1 MNNRMTNTTTSS
13 TIGIPC
19 MLMRGGTSKGPFF
32 IAQDLPSEEG
42 ARNQALLRMMG
53 SPDARQIDGLGG
65 AHPLTSKVA
74 IVSSSERPEVD
85 VDYLFL
91 QVTPETGAIS
101 AAQNCGNMLAAVGP
115 FSIERGLVAAETKQ
129 TVVRVHMV
137 NSDAYA
143 ELVVQTPDGK
153 VTYEGD
159 AKIDGVP
166 GSHAP
171 ILQRY
176 YGTAGAQCGALL
188 PTGNAIDTIDD
199 VDCTLIDN
207 GMPSVLIRAKDLGLS
222 GYEAPEVLEANE
234 ALKIRLEAIRIQAGQ
249 MMNLGD
255 VTDKTIPKMCLIAPP
270 INGGIISTRT
280 FIPHRVHLSVGV
292 LGAASSAAGCMLP
305 NSVAAGM
312 AIFAKTN
319 PCQVDVEHPTGMLTV
334 ELEWD
339 DGTVVRT
346 ALLRTARKIMDGEVF
361 P

>member
-1 MNNRMTNTTTSS
+1 
-13 TIGIPC
+13 

-32 IAQDLPSEEG
+32 LARDLPADVE
-42 ARNQALLRMMG
+42 ARNQILLRIMG

-74 IVSSSERPEVD
+74 IVSPSERADVD

-101 AAQNCGNMLAAVGP
+101 EAQNCGNMLAAVGP
-115 FSIERGLVAAETKQ
+115 FAIERGLVIADIGQ

-143 ELVVQTPDGK
+143 ELVVQTPDGS
-153 VTYEGD
+153 VTYEGE

-171 ILQRY
+171 VLQRY
-176 YGTAGAQCGALL
+176 FGTAGAQCGALL
-188 PTGNAIDTIDD
+188 PTGHAMDRIDGI
-199 VDCTLIDN
+199 DCTLIDN
-207 GMPSVLIRAKDLGLS
+207 GMPSVLIRSQDLGLS
-222 GYEAPEVLEANE
+222 GDENPEVLEANE
-234 ALKIRLEAIRIQAGQ
+234 ALKTRLEAIRLQAGV
-249 MMNLGD
+249 MMNLGN

-270 INGGIISTRT
+270 KNGGIISTRT
-280 FIPHRVHLSVGV
+280 FIPHRVHQSVGV
-292 LGAASSAAGCMLP
+292 LGAASAAAGCMLP
-305 NSVAAGM
+305 EGVGAGM
-312 AIFAKTN
+312 AMFADIN
-319 PCQVDVEHPTGMLTV
+319 PCQIDVEHPTGALTV

-339 DGTVVRT
+339 GGTVVRT

>member
-1 MNNRMTNTTTSS
+1 
-13 TIGIPC
+13 

-32 IAQDLPSEEG
+32 LARDLPVDVE
-42 ARNQALLRMMG
+42 ARNQILLRIMG

-74 IVSSSERPEVD
+74 IVSPSERADVD

-101 AAQNCGNMLAAVGP
+101 VAQNCGNMLAAVGP
-115 FSIERGLVAAETKQ
+115 FSIERGLVIADIGQ

-143 ELVVQTPDGK
+143 ELVVQTPDGS
-153 VTYEGD
+153 VTYEGE

-171 ILQRY
+171 VLQRY
-176 YGTAGAQCGALL
+176 FGTAGAQCGALL
-188 PTGNAIDTIDD
+188 PTGHAMDRIDSI
-199 VDCTLIDN
+199 DCTLIDN
-207 GMPSVLIRAKDLGLS
+207 GMPSVLIRSQDLGLS
-222 GYEAPEVLEANE
+222 GDENPEVLEANE
-234 ALKIRLEAIRIQAGQ
+234 ALKTRLEAIRLQAGV
-249 MMNLGD
+249 MMNLGN

-270 INGGIISTRT
+270 KNGGIISTRT
-280 FIPHRVHLSVGV
+280 FIPHRVHQSVGV
-292 LGAASSAAGCMLP
+292 LGAASTAAGCMLP
-305 NSVAAGM
+305 EGVGAGM
-312 AIFAKTN
+312 AMFADIN
-319 PCQVDVEHPTGMLTV
+319 PCQIDVEHPTGALTV

-339 DGTVVRT
+339 GGTVVRT